1 MWGSANGALS
11 DARALGKTTA
21 PSWLPISREPELKN
35 STRAVGLV
43 LLVLTAGPPDRLSAQ
58 FEQFSSENLRL
69 RAVGVD
75 VGVLSG
81 TNIRGTATAA
91 VRFDIGTVTPRVRVL
106 LGASYFR
113 AHMSNAA
120 LNRFAQRLRSVVID
134 PSADD
139 TIRLGQIAWSDVA
152 LDLDVQYMLPRGHA
166 VLAYAGLGLGVHARN
181 GSGSA
186 IRGTFVEDALD
197 GITAGLNTTLGAEFG
212 AARWRAVVDA
222 RGVLASGISSIG
234 ISVGLR
240 YRWMRG
246 TR

>member
-1 MWGSANGALS
+1 
-11 DARALGKTTA
+11 
-21 PSWLPISREPELKN
+21 
-35 STRAVGLV
+35 VVLV
-43 LLVLTAGPPDRLSAQ
+43 LCVRAPERLYAQ

-75 VGVLSG
+75 VGELSG
-81 TNIRGTATAA
+81 TNVRGTPTGA

-139 TIRLGQIAWSDVA
+139 TIRLGQIAWTDVA
-152 LDLDVQYMLPRGHA
+152 FDLDLQYMMPRGHA

-197 GITAGLNTTLGAEFG
+197 GITAGLNTTVGAEFG
-212 AARWRAVVDA
+212 AGRWRAVIDA

-234 ISVGLR
+234 VSVGVR
-240 YRWMRG
+240 YRWMRAI
-246 TR
+246 R